1 MWLCVMCCAGMYSAL
16 PFGFA
21 QVLVEI
27 PYGILQ
33 AILYGVITYALI
45 CFEWT
50 AYKFWYYVLFTALT
64 VLFFTY
70 YGAQQ
75 CCSRTL

>member
-1 MWLCVMCCAGMYSAL
+1 MCCAGMYSAL

-70 YGAQQ
+70 YGA
-75 CCSRTL
+75 